1 MILSKCRSILYGPS
15 MPYALTGREAQ
26 LSSVEV
32 MPKAITQ
39 FRAFAYNAVVHWR
52 RGVCMDFQLM
62 QRQRS
67 RATADPRV
75 IIVVRQFS
83 ALAASYCSLLPS
95 LMFFLGARETSSLA
109 REYSRQFTLPTE
121 S

>member
-1 MILSKCRSILYGPS
+1 ML
-15 MPYALTGREAQ
+15 YALTGREAQ

-32 MPKAITQ
+32 MRKAITQ

-52 RGVCMDFQLM
+52 GVSMDFQLM

-75 IIVVRQFS
+75 IIVVRQ
-83 ALAASYCSLLPS
+83 AACLVELII
-95 LMFFLGARETSSLA
+95 
-109 REYSRQFTLPTE
+109 
-121 S
+121 